1 MREIRLTVN
10 PDGTTTTDFSG
21 FVGPTCVAEAEK
33 LKALLASFGIQVEE
47 TNFTPK
53 PELDVPI
60 NATQAQSERITQEG
74 S

>member
-1 MREIRLTVN
+1 MHEIRLTVN

-21 FVGPTCVAEAEK
+21 FVGKTCLAEAAK
-33 LKALLASFGIQVEE
+33 LRQALLALGITVNE

-53 PELDVPI
+53 PELDI
-60 NATQAQSERITQEG
+60 AITTTQEQAERITQEG